1 MQWRLFMI
9 MFWVT
14 GFGTFTGHMTLEA
27 ADSVRVAVA
36 DLTQDVNSMKQEVRA
51 LRLEVEQLRRENE
64 SLRSALNSTSAQQQ
78 LAQLAASLQNLRQEF
93 KQADSAQ
100 ERAIMANVKQQME
113 SLASQM
119 QTALES
125 VSKAVSSQPK
135 IAPPVRFTEDYPQ
148 TGVTYT
154 VRSGDTLTKIAREH
168 GSTVKDIQ
176 NANKIANPARD
187 LQVGQSIFIPI
198 AQP

>member
-1 MQWRLFMI
+1 M
-9 MFWVT
+9 VT
-14 GFGTFTGHMTLEA
+14 CFGSFLALHPMVA

-36 DLTQDVNSMKQEVRA
+36 DLKQDMAGVQQEVRA
-51 LRLEVEQLRRENE
+51 LLLEVEQLRRENE
-64 SLRSALNSTSAQQQ
+64 SLRSALNASSTQQQ
-78 LAQLAASLQNLRQEF
+78 MAQLAASLQNLRREF
-93 KQADSAQ
+93 ARADDLKEQ
-100 ERAIMANVKQQME
+100 AIMASVKRQMD

-119 QTALES
+119 QNALES

-135 IAPPVRFTEDYPQ
+135 VAHKVRFTEDYPQ
-148 TGVTYT
+148 TGVTYS
-154 VRSGDTLTKIAREH
+154 VRSGDTLIKIAREH
-168 GSTVKDIQ
+168 GSSVKHIQ

>member
-1 MQWRLFMI
+1 MQRRIYFNMLLLTCFSSFFVLQPMA
-9 MFWVT
+9 T
-14 GFGTFTGHMTLEA
+14 

-36 DLTQDVNSMKQEVRA
+36 DLKQDMTSVQQEVRA
-51 LRLEVEQLRRENE
+51 LILEVEQLRRENE
-64 SLRSALNSTSAQQQ
+64 SLRSALNSSSTQQQ
-78 LAQLAASLQNLRQEF
+78 MAQLAASLQNLRREF
-93 KQADSAQ
+93 
-100 ERAIMANVKQQME
+100 ERADNLKEQAILASVKRQMD

-119 QTALES
+119 QNALAS
-125 VSKAVSSQPK
+125 VSRAVSSQPK
-135 IAPPVRFTEDYPQ
+135 VASKVRFTEDYPQ

-168 GSTVKDIQ
+168 GSSVKDIQ

>member
-1 MQWRLFMI
+1 MQLRNNFSILM
-9 MFWVT
+9 VT
-14 GFGTFTGHMTLEA
+14 CFGSFFALQPMVA

-36 DLTQDVNSMKQEVRA
+36 DLKQDMAGVQQEVRA
-51 LRLEVEQLRRENE
+51 LLLEVEQLRRENE
-64 SLRSALNSTSAQQQ
+64 SLRSALNASSTQQQ
-78 LAQLAASLQNLRQEF
+78 MAQLAASLQNLRREF
-93 KQADSAQ
+93 ARADDLKEQAILAS
-100 ERAIMANVKQQME
+100 VKRQMD

-119 QTALES
+119 QNALES
-125 VSKAVSSQPK
+125 VSKAVSSQPRV
-135 IAPPVRFTEDYPQ
+135 APKVRFTEDYPQ
-148 TGVTYT
+148 TGVTYS

-168 GSTVKDIQ
+168 GSSVKYIQ